1 MEHRKKGRK
10 LKRTASHKKAML
22 SNMAV
27 SLIKNKRIETT
38 VAKAKE
44 LRTFL
49 EPIITKARR
58 ALKYGNDET
67 EKSIHQRREAR
78 KYIKDKEALNILF
91 KEIAE
96 KVATRDGGY
105 LRILKTGYRL
115 GDGADRAII
124 EFVDYD
130 VAAEVKA
137 REKEKEKQAKKS
149 GKKESKSSEKSTKS
163 ASKKD

>member
-22 SNMAV
+22 SNLAV
-27 SLIKNKRIETT
+27 FLIKNKRIETT

-44 LRTFL
+44 LRTYL

-58 ALKYGNDET
+58 ALKYGENEV

-78 KYIKDKEALNILF
+78 KYIRDKEALNILF

-96 KVATRDGGY
+96 KVAKRNGGY
-105 LRILKTGYRL
+105 LRILKAGYRL
-115 GDGADRAII
+115 GDGADKAII

-130 VAAEVKA
+130 VAADMKA
-137 REKEKEKQAKKS
+137 KQKEKEKQAKKA
-149 GKKESKSSEKSTKS
+149 GKKEEKTSEKP
-163 ASKKD
+163 SKKKD

>member
-58 ALKYGNDET
+58 ALKYKDDEV
-67 EKSIHQRREAR
+67 EKKIHQRREAR
-78 KYIKDKEALNILF
+78 KHIKDKEALNILF
-91 KEIAE
+91 NEIAN
-96 KVATRDGGY
+96 KVLERNGGY
-105 LRILKTGYRL
+105 LRILKSGYRL
-115 GDGADRAII
+115 GDGADKAIV

-130 VAAEVKA
+130 IAADLKA
-137 REKEKEKQAKKS
+137 KEKEKEKQAKKS
-149 GKKESKSSEKSTKS
+149 GKKETKTSEKS
-163 ASKKD
+163 AKK

>member
-22 SNMAV
+22 SNLAV
-27 SLIKNKRIETT
+27 SLIKSKRIETT

-44 LRTFL
+44 LRTYL

-58 ALKYGNDET
+58 ALKYGSEKL

-91 KEIAE
+91 KEIAD
-96 KVATRDGGY
+96 KVANRNGGY
-105 LRILKTGYRL
+105 LRILKTGHRL
-115 GDGADRAII
+115 GDGADKAII

-130 VAAEVKA
+130 VAAEVRAK
-137 REKEKEKQAKKS
+137 EKEKEKQAKKS
-149 GKKESKSSEKSTKS
+149 GKKETKTSEKSSKSS
-163 ASKKD
+163 KK